1 MITIKRKVERLPGSP
16 TSRLGSFLDRAP
28 SHGAVQ
34 STKTAVRAAIMNYI
48 RDLNRMRVMLGS
60 AGAGG
65 TSLEGYST
73 RPLRISY
80 PSKRKRIIK
89 PVGGIVVRGGMF
101 FPGGYK
107 QYKEATGQVSDRF
120 TFFNTGDAWKD
131 WKVLTYGSNAGSP
144 GKIGFTRVENAIA
157 ANSAILRRPLLF
169 QLDKDELSMVND
181 RVLSLVNKLFI
192 PS

>member
-1 MITIKRKVERLPGSP
+1 MITITRKVERLPGSP
-16 TSRLGSFLDRAP
+16 TSRLGSFLDKAP

-34 STKTAVRAAIMNYI
+34 STKTAARAAIMNYI

-65 TSLEGYST
+65 TPLEGYST
-73 RPLRISY
+73 NPLWVGYTRGKKIV
-80 PSKRKRIIK
+80 K
-89 PVGGIVVRGGMF
+89 PVGGIAVRGGMF
-101 FPGGYK
+101 FPGGYR
-107 QYKEATGQVSDRF
+107 QYKELSGQVADRF

-131 WKVLTYGSNAGSP
+131 WKVLTYGSNGSP
-144 GKIGFTRVENAIA
+144 GQIGFTRAENAIA
-157 ANSAILRRPLLF
+157 ANAAILRRPLLF
-169 QLDKDELSMVND
+169 QLDNEELSMVND